1 MKRSVAFMA
10 DVALENVS
18 KTKFICPFLLVDGRG
33 LLLQAQS
40 RGIFIKKDA
49 Q

>member
-18 KTKFICPFLLVDGRG
+18 KTKFICPFLLVDGG
-33 LLLQAQS
+33 GGYCKLSQGEYL
-40 RGIFIKKDA
+40 
-49 Q
+49 